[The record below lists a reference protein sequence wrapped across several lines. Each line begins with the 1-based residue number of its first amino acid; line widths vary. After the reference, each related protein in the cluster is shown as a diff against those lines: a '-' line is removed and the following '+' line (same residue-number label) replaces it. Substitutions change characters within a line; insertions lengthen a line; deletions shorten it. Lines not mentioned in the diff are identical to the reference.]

1 MWELQ
6 EAVVRK
12 SWDTLLNMVVI
23 LTPKT
28 ILGYVCEYTND
39 CTVVLVKLVLVELV

>member
-1 MWELQ
+1 MWELR

-12 SWDTLLNMVVI
+12 SWDTLLNMVLI

-28 ILGYVCEYTND
+28 IMGYVCEHTSKYIGTG
-39 CTVVLVKLVLVELV
+39 ELSFC